1 MWLTYKYL
9 VIQPLSRHR
18 DKIAIALEKNEE
30 LSECVNLIVTFNNV
44 IIMVSLV
51 FSLEILSVGI
61 KTK

>member
-30 LSECVNLIVTFNNV
+30 LSECVNLIVTLNCV

-51 FSLEILSVGI
+51 FSFEIA
-61 KTK
+61 

>member
-9 VIQPLSRHR
+9 VIQSLSRHR

-30 LSECVNLIVTFNNV
+30 LSECVNLIVTFNDV
-44 IIMVSLV
+44 IIMAALV